1 MCLNTSRRY
10 VFELP
15 NNEASLLPIASC
27 VVVKASE
34 GAAPLVGKNGKPIIR
49 PYTPVSPSDQ
59 EGEFTFLIK
68 RYEEGKMSQYIH
80 NLKPGETLGI
90 KGPIMKIPYKS
101 TLYCTAINNCRL
113 PNVPWQ
119 RTSSRRSA

>member
-1 MCLNTSRRY
+1 MYGRY
-10 VFELP
+10 IFELP

-27 VVVKASE
+27 VVVKASDS
-34 GAAPLVGKNGKPIIR
+34 AAPLVGKNDKPIIR
-49 PYTPVSPSDQ
+49 PYTPISPSDQ

-80 NLKPGETLGI
+80 NLKPGENLAI

-101 TLYCTAINNCRL
+101 TSCILAYYQWS
-113 PNVPWQ
+113 PV
-119 RTSSRRSA
+119 SSQDHDRERA